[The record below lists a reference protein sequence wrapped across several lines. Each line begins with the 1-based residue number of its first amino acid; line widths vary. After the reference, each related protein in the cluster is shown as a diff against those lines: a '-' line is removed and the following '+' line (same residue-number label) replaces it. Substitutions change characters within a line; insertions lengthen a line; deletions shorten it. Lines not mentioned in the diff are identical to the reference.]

1 MRERSAAGGI
11 FRVIGRILLILLVTI
26 LLFAVFLLGVMG
38 VLIHGPSAEA
48 ERLFVLSVNETS
60 ALKFL
65 PHIYLSDAQVDAIL
79 HPVSTSTDDE
89 PSPDDNFVELPYE
102 DGRTV
107 EDENTNAGQVV
118 VADPSENTGESGEWL
133 EVVDI
138 KGSTFKGKLMI
149 IRDPSKVVVG
159 TLDAYGAN
167 YHGLYLYE
175 FIDKYNAIGGTNAGG
190 FYDPGGGGNGGI
202 PDGLVMRDGAI
213 AYGNPGTWYLNVIG
227 FDADHI
233 LHVGDMSGQQA
244 LDLGLMSA
252 VSFSP
257 GPVLVK
263 DGEATTLPKSFFIRT
278 ADDPAYR
285 EPRTGIGQIGP
296 LHYILIV
303 VDGRRDGY
311 SEGMTLPEFQQLFV
325 KHGVQFAFNLDG
337 GGSTTLYFQG
347 EVVNMPSS
355 GDERRVSDIVMFVD
369 AASLPDEGAGAAE

>member
-11 FRVIGRILLILLVTI
+11 LRVIGRILLILLVTI

-38 VLIHGPSAEA
+38 VLTHGPSQEA
-48 ERLFVLSVNETS
+48 KRLFVLSTNETS

-65 PHIYLSDAQVDAIL
+65 PHWYLSDAQVDEIL
-79 HPVSTSTDDE
+79 HPVSTSTDE
-89 PSPDDNFVELPYE
+89 NAPSDDFVELPYE
-102 DGRTV
+102 DGRTP
-107 EDENTNAGQVV
+107 ETDNPAGQVV
-118 VADPSENTGESGEWL
+118 VVEPSDNSAESGEWM

-149 IRDPSKVVVG
+149 IRDPAKVVVG

-175 FIDKYNAIGGTNAGG
+175 FIEKYNAIGGTNAGG

-213 AYGNPGTWYLNVIG
+213 AYGDPGTWYLNVVG

-263 DGEATTLPKSFFIRT
+263 DGELQTNLGGGMN
-278 ADDPAYR
+278 
-285 EPRTGIGQIGP
+285 PRTCIGQCSDGT
-296 LHYILIV
+296 ILLMVIE
-303 VDGRRDGY
+303 GRKPDSMGATYDDIAKILYERGA
-311 SEGMTLPEFQQLFV
+311 V
-325 KHGVQFAFNLDG
+325 NAANLDG
-337 GGSTTLYFQG
+337 GSSSLMYYNGEQITRGSNIIGMRQMSTAIL
-347 EVVNMPSS
+347 VLN
-355 GDERRVSDIVMFVD
+355 
-369 AASLPDEGAGAAE
+369 

>member
-79 HPVSTSTDDE
+79 HPVSTSTDE
-89 PSPDDNFVELPYE
+89 ETVPDDNFVELPYE

-107 EDENTNAGQVV
+107 EDENANAGQVV

-213 AYGNPGTWYLNVIG
+213 AYGNPGTW
-227 FDADHI
+227 AC
-233 LHVGDMSGQQA
+233 
-244 LDLGLMSA
+244 
-252 VSFSP
+252 
-257 GPVLVK
+257 
-263 DGEATTLPKSFFIRT
+263 R
-278 ADDPAYR
+278 
-285 EPRTGIGQIGP
+285 
-296 LHYILIV
+296 
-303 VDGRRDGY
+303 
-311 SEGMTLPEFQQLFV
+311 
-325 KHGVQFAFNLDG
+325 
-337 GGSTTLYFQG
+337 
-347 EVVNMPSS
+347 
-355 GDERRVSDIVMFVD
+355 
-369 AASLPDEGAGAAE
+369 

>member
-1 MRERSAAGGI
+1 M
-11 FRVIGRILLILLVTI
+11 
-26 LLFAVFLLGVMG
+26 
-38 VLIHGPSAEA
+38 
-48 ERLFVLSVNETS
+48 
-60 ALKFL
+60 
-65 PHIYLSDAQVDAIL
+65 
-79 HPVSTSTDDE
+79 
-89 PSPDDNFVELPYE
+89 
-102 DGRTV
+102 

-213 AYGNPGTWYLNVIG
+213 AYGDPGTWYLNVIG

-263 DGEATTLPKSFFIRT
+263 DGELQTNLGGGMN
-278 ADDPAYR
+278 
-285 EPRTGIGQIGP
+285 PRTCIGQCADGT
-296 LHYILIV
+296 ILLMVIE
-303 VDGRRDGY
+303 GRKPDSMGATYDDIAKIMYDRGA
-311 SEGMTLPEFQQLFV
+311 V
-325 KHGVQFAFNLDG
+325 NAANLDG
-337 GGSTTLYFQG
+337 GSSSLMYYNGEQITRGSNIIGMRQMSTAILIL
-347 EVVNMPSS
+347 N
-355 GDERRVSDIVMFVD
+355 
-369 AASLPDEGAGAAE
+369 

>member
-1 MRERSAAGGI
+1 MRERSAAGG
-11 FRVIGRILLILLVTI
+11 FLRVVGRILLILLVTI

-38 VLIHGPSAEA
+38 VLTHGPSQEA
-48 ERLFVLSVNETS
+48 RRLFVLSTNETS

-65 PHIYLSDAQVDAIL
+65 PHWYLSDAQVDAIL
-79 HPVSTSTDDE
+79 HPVSTSVNENITTDD
-89 PSPDDNFVELPYE
+89 FVELPYE
-102 DGRTV
+102 DGRTT
-107 EDENTNAGQVV
+107 ESENPAAQVV
-118 VADPSENTGESGEWL
+118 VVEPIEGTVESGEWM

-149 IRDPSKVVVG
+149 IRDPSKVIVG

-175 FIDKYNAIGGTNAGG
+175 FIEKYNAIGGTNAGG

-213 AYGNPGTWYLNVIG
+213 AYGNPGTWYLNVVG
-227 FDADHI
+227 FDANHI

-263 DGEATTLPKSFFIRT
+263 DGVLQTNLGGGMN
-278 ADDPAYR
+278 
-285 EPRTGIGQIGP
+285 PRTCIGQCSDGT
-296 LHYILIV
+296 ILLMVIE
-303 VDGRRDGY
+303 GRKPDSMGATYDDIAKILYERGA
-311 SEGMTLPEFQQLFV
+311 V
-325 KHGVQFAFNLDG
+325 NAANLDG
-337 GGSTTLYFQG
+337 GSSSLMYYNGEQITRGSNIIGMRQMSTAIL
-347 EVVNMPSS
+347 VLN
-355 GDERRVSDIVMFVD
+355 
-369 AASLPDEGAGAAE
+369 

>member
-11 FRVIGRILLILLVTI
+11 FRVVGRILLILLVTI

-107 EDENTNAGQVV
+107 EDENTNASQVV

-138 KGSTFKGKLMI
+138 KGSAFKGKLMI

-263 DGEATTLPKSFFIRT
+263 DGELQTNLGGGMN
-278 ADDPAYR
+278 
-285 EPRTGIGQIGP
+285 PRTCIGQCADGT
-296 LHYILIV
+296 ILLMVIE
-303 VDGRRDGY
+303 GRKPDSMGATYDDIAKIMYDRGA
-311 SEGMTLPEFQQLFV
+311 V
-325 KHGVQFAFNLDG
+325 NAANLDG
-337 GGSTTLYFQG
+337 GSSSLMYYNGEQITRGSNIIGMRQMSTAILIL
-347 EVVNMPSS
+347 N
-355 GDERRVSDIVMFVD
+355 
-369 AASLPDEGAGAAE
+369 